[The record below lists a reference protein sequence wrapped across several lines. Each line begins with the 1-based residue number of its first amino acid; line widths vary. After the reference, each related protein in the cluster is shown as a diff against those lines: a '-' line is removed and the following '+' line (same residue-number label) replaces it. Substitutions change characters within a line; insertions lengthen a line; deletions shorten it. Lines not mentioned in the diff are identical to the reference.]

1 MFKEK
6 LCQIGFTEKEA
17 MVYLELLTIGPQ
29 AASVI
34 SKRVGMNRSTTYS
47 ILKTLIKKGVLSTS
61 EKSGMQLFI
70 ANDPNCLI
78 GYIDRKCRT
87 FDYYREDFV
96 VMVPKFRNL
105 GSEYSFRKP
114 VVKFFEGVEGCRYV
128 MNDALKAKGEIC
140 SFIPIHKYLLPSM
153 KDFIIEKLKFRAIV
167 PELPDVREFF
177 EGVDSVRLLYVPPT
191 QLENIFENQIN
202 IYDDKVTI
210 MHWEKG
216 EEYGVVI
223 NSKEVASLQ
232 RLIFEMAWKGF
243 ESCLLR

>member
-17 MVYLELLTIGPQ
+17 VVYLELLTIGPQ

-47 ILKTLIKKGVLSTS
+47 ILKTLIKKGILATS
-61 EKSGMQLFI
+61 EKGGMQLFI

-87 FDYYREDFV
+87 FDYYREDFITI
-96 VMVPKFRNL
+96 VPKFRDL
-105 GSEYSFRKP
+105 GREYKFRKP
-114 VVKFFEGVEGCRYV
+114 VVQFFEGAEGCRHV
-128 MNDALKAKGEIC
+128 MSDVFETKGVVH
-140 SFIPIHKYLLPSM
+140 SFIPIHKYLLPM
-153 KDFIIEKLKFRAIV
+153 RDFIINRLQVKAIV

-177 EGVDSVRLLYVPPT
+177 DGADNAELLYVPPV
-191 QLENIFENQIN
+191 QLEKIFENQIN
-202 IYDDKVTI
+202 IYANKVSI
-210 MHWEKG
+210 IHWEKG
-216 EEYGVVI
+216 EEYGVLI
-223 NSKEVASLQ
+223 ESSEVASLQ

-243 ESCLLR
+243 ESCLL

>member
-6 LCQIGFTEKEA
+6 LCQIGFTEKESI
-17 MVYLELLTIGPQ
+17 VYIELLTIGPQ

-47 ILKTLIKKGVLSTS
+47 ILKSLIKKGILSTS

-87 FDYYREDFV
+87 FDYYREDFIT
-96 VMVPKFRNL
+96 MVPKIRDL
-105 GSEYSFRKP
+105 GREYNFRKP
-114 VVKFFEGVEGCRYV
+114 IVQFFEGVEGGTHV
-128 MNDALKAKGEIC
+128 LNDVLGSKGIIH
-140 SFIPIHKYLLPSM
+140 SFIPIHKYLLSM
-153 KDFIIEKLKFRAIV
+153 RDLIVNNPRIKAIV
-167 PELPDVREFF
+167 PELPEVREFF
-177 EGVDSVRLLYVPPT
+177 DGAKCAELLYVPSG
-191 QLENIFENQIN
+191 QLEKIFENQIN
-202 IYDDKVTI
+202 IYDDKVAI
-210 MHWEKG
+210 IHWEKG
-216 EEYGVVI
+216 EEYGVLI
-223 NSKEVASLQ
+223 ESAEVASLQ